1 MGVEKW
7 DLFNTALVYF
17 RCVQVQR
24 RRWVGFI
31 DFWCAEGTNNKLLP
45 GGPSITFGRC
55 AVFQLNNNCWD
66 GLLWH
71 WRVAKE
77 SYSQRQGTE
86 VGEKFISGECAWYIC
101 VYRNLAKCSIEAY
114 LRDTLYIHDPSIHT
128 STLLLLL
135 DLSPGNKGETTYSA
149 CLPAWPVV
157 PQIVKTNKYVSRVF
171 ASLTS
176 RSVIPEIGPYWQGFM
191 WLSSVQEDK
200 QIRVSPDSLY
210 RLNSFRE
217 AYFVIVSFMFHQ
229 LLEDFKYKIPL

>member
-17 RCVQVQR
+17 RCVQVQ
-24 RRWVGFI
+24 RWVGFI

-101 VYRNLAKCSIEAY
+101 VYRNLAKCSIETY

-149 CLPAWPVV
+149 CLACCPPNCQNKQICFPCVCLAHITFRDPRNRSILTGIYVIEFRSRGQTDSSVPRFVV
-157 PQIVKTNKYVSRVF
+157 SINFFWRGLLRQCFIYVSSITGRFQV
-171 ASLTS
+171 
-176 RSVIPEIGPYWQGFM
+176 
-191 WLSSVQEDK
+191 
-200 QIRVSPDSLY
+200 
-210 RLNSFRE
+210 
-217 AYFVIVSFMFHQ
+217 
-229 LLEDFKYKIPL
+229 